1 MKTIWCDVFVFV
13 ACVVIFTQPAA
24 RSAGVNDSN
33 LTQPASLADANDSN
47 LTQPARSADAN
58 DSNLAQ
64 PANSVDAN
72 DSNST
77 QPASLADANDS
88 NLAQPASS
96 TDANDSNLTQPVG
109 SADANDSN
117 LTQPA
122 PSAAPPIRP
131 RLDAESRREGEVS
144 PSANV
149 NDSNQVIS
157 AIRVEGNVS
166 VKEQDV
172 LAKIRTRQDDV
183 FNSTIAAEDVKR
195 IAEIKGVEYCYYNTK
210 AVDGKTELT
219 FVVVER
225 NLIRSISFTG
235 NKAFKDKK
243 LIEKLGFKVGDYLDP
258 VLAHTYATTILE
270 FYRQSGFPY
279 TEVSLDTEKLSTGK
293 LIYNIKEGP
302 RVKIDDVKFSGNKHL
317 GSRELKQAIKARTRT
332 WLVLQKYYNEDELAE
347 DVSKLQ
353 RAYQKKGFLNAKIE
367 AQRQF
372 NADKS
377 KVRITFAIEEGV
389 AYSVENTI
397 FTGNQEYD
405 NKKLYGQM
413 TLLNGQIYNEQMAEN
428 DTKQITKQYRENG
441 FIDAKVERGIK
452 FVSDKTVAIEY
463 TIKEGERF
471 RIGQI
476 TITGNEQTKDKVIR
490 RVLDEYDFQ
499 PGKWYNGDIARGDG
513 KGELE
518 KNLQQTVL
526 TERDGATITPS
537 GSTPGQKDAQV
548 SIIEGKTGMVMLG
561 AGVSSDS
568 GIMGQLT
575 YEQRNFDIGDRPKS
589 LGDFA
594 SGKAFKGGGQTLRIS
609 LQPGTE
615 LSTYSI
621 SFTEP
626 YLNDKPISLDVVG
639 SSWQRWRE
647 SYNEDRLKGFVG
659 LDKREKDKWHENI
672 GIRAEKVNIS
682 NVDNHAPKEIKEVK
696 GDNSLYGARVGAGRD
711 LTDNKFNP
719 SKGQNFDFSYEQVTG
734 DYTFGI
740 LNGTY
745 RKYFTLY
752 EDLAER
758 KTVLATKLLGA
769 TTLGDAPPFEKF
781 YAGGTGTYGIRG
793 FQYRGV
799 STRGLQT
806 NIQPWRLPERRDPI
820 GSNWIILA
828 NAEATVPLIGD
839 NIALLLFVDS
849 GKIDTG
855 GFRVGAGTGL
865 QIMLP
870 QWFGPVPMRFELAS
884 PLMKSDGDKT
894 QVFSFSVGT
903 LF

>member
-1 MKTIWCDVFVFV
+1 M
-13 ACVVIFTQPAA
+13 
-24 RSAGVNDSN
+24 
-33 LTQPASLADANDSN
+33 
-47 LTQPARSADAN
+47 
-58 DSNLAQ
+58 
-64 PANSVDAN
+64 
-72 DSNST
+72 
-77 QPASLADANDS
+77 NDS
-88 NLAQPASS
+88 NLAQPAS
-96 TDANDSNLTQPVG
+96 

-117 LTQPA
+117 LTQPVSSADVNDSNLTQLASLTDANDSNLAQPA
-122 PSAAPPIRP
+122 PSA
-131 RLDAESRREGEVS
+131 E
-144 PSANV
+144 V

-172 LAKIRTRQDDV
+172 LAKIRTRQDEV
-183 FNSTIAAEDVKR
+183 FNSAIAAEDVKR

-210 AVDGKTELT
+210 AVNGKTELT
-219 FVVVER
+219 FVVVEK
-225 NLIRSISFTG
+225 NLIRSIGFTG
-235 NKAFKDKK
+235 NETFKDKK
-243 LIEKLGFKVGDYLDP
+243 LKEKLGFKVGDYLDP

-279 TEVSLDTEKLSTGK
+279 TEVSLDTEKLSTGR
-293 LIYNIKEGP
+293 LVYDIKEGP
-302 RVKIDDVKFSGNKHL
+302 RVKIDEVKFSGNKHL

-332 WLVLQKYYNEDELAE
+332 WVVFQKYYNEDELAE

-353 RAYQKKGFLNAKIE
+353 RAYQRKGFLNAKIE

-377 KVRITFAIEEGV
+377 KIRITFVIEEGI
-389 AYSVENTI
+389 AYTVENTI

-413 TLLNGQIYNEQMAEN
+413 TLLNGQTYNEQMAET
-428 DTKQITKQYRENG
+428 DTKQIIKQYRENG

-452 FVSDKTVAIEY
+452 FVSDKTVVIEY
-463 TIKEGERF
+463 TVKEGGRF

-476 TITGNEQTKDKVIR
+476 IITGNEQTKDKVIR

-518 KNLQQTVL
+518 KNLQQSVL

-561 AGVSSDS
+561 AGISSDS

-575 YEQRNFDIGDRPKS
+575 YEQRNFDIGDTPNS
-589 LGDFA
+589 LDDFA

-609 LQPGTE
+609 LQPGTQ
-615 LSTYSI
+615 LSTYSV

-626 YLNDKPISLDVVG
+626 YLNDKPVSLDVVG
-639 SSWQRWRE
+639 SSWERWRE
-647 SYNEDRLKGFVG
+647 CYNEDRLKGFVG
-659 LDKREKDKWHENI
+659 LDKREQDKWHENI
-672 GIRAEKVNIS
+672 GVRVEEVKITNI
-682 NVDNHAPKEIKEVK
+682 DYYAPEEIKKVAGENFLTGV
-696 GDNSLYGARVGAGRD
+696 RVGAGRD
-711 LTDNKFNP
+711 LTDNKLNP
-719 SKGQNFDFSYEQVTG
+719 SKGQNFDVSYEQVTG
-734 DYTFGI
+734 GYDFGI
-740 LNGTY
+740 LSGTY

-758 KTVLATKLLGA
+758 KTILATKLLGA
-769 TTLGDAPPFEKF
+769 TILGDAPPFEKF
-781 YAGGTGTYGIRG
+781 YAGGTGAYGIRG

-799 STRGLQT
+799 STRGLET
-806 NIQPWRLPERRDPI
+806 NIQPWRFPERREPI
-820 GSNWIILA
+820 GSDWIILA
-828 NAEATVPLIGD
+828 NAEAAVPLVGD
-839 NIALLLFVDS
+839 SISLLFFIDS

-855 GFRVGAGTGL
+855 GYRVGAGTGL
-865 QIMLP
+865 QIMIP
-870 QWFGPVPMRFELAS
+870 QWFGPVPMRFELAD
-884 PLMKSDGDKT
+884 PLIKSDGDKT
-894 QVFSFSVGT
+894 QIFSFSVGT

>member
-1 MKTIWCDVFVFV
+1 VKTIWCTIFVFA
-13 ACVVIFTQPAA
+13 ACVAISTQP
-24 RSAGVNDSN
+24 G
-33 LTQPASLADANDSN
+33 
-47 LTQPARSADAN
+47 RSADVN

-64 PANSVDAN
+64 PVSPVRDGQAITADANDTNSTQLASPTEAN
-72 DSNST
+72 DSNVTPPMNPAEANDTNLT
-77 QPASLADANDS
+77 QPASPADAND
-88 NLAQPASS
+88 A
-96 TDANDSNLTQPVG
+96 
-109 SADANDSN
+109 N

-122 PSAAPPIRP
+122 PSAAPPK
-131 RLDAESRREGEVS
+131 GEVAPLAAVS
-144 PSANV
+144 
-149 NDSNQVIS
+149 DSNQVIS

-172 LAKIRTRQDDV
+172 LTKIRSRQDDV
-183 FNSTIAAEDVKR
+183 FNATIATEDVKR
-195 IAEIKGVEYCYYNTK
+195 IAELKGVEYCYYNTK
-210 AVDGKTELT
+210 AVNGKIELT

-235 NKAFKDKK
+235 NKAFRDKK

-279 TEVSLDTEKLSTGK
+279 TEVSLDTEKLSSGK
-293 LIYNIKEGP
+293 LVYNIKEGP
-302 RVKIDDVKFSGNKHL
+302 RVKIGDVKFSGNKHL
-317 GSRELKQAIKARTRT
+317 GSRQLKQAIKTRTRT
-332 WLVLQKYYNEDELAE
+332 WLVMQKYYNEEELVE
-347 DVSKLQ
+347 DISKLQ

-367 AQRQF
+367 AQRKF

-377 KVRITFAIEEGV
+377 KVNITFVIEEGI

-405 NKKLYGQM
+405 SKKLYGQL
-413 TLLNGQIYNEQMAEN
+413 TLLNGQTYNEQMVEN
-428 DTKQITKQYRENG
+428 DTKQIIKQYRETG
-441 FIDAKVERGIK
+441 FIEVKVERSLK

-471 RIGQI
+471 RIGLV
-476 TITGNEQTKDKVIR
+476 TITGNEQTKDKVVR

-499 PGKWYNGDIARGDG
+499 PGRWYNGDIARGDG

-518 KNLQQTVL
+518 KNIQQTVI
-526 TERDGATITPS
+526 TERDGATITPA

-594 SGKAFKGGGQTLRIS
+594 SGKAFKGGGQTMRIS
-609 LQPGTE
+609 LQPGTQ
-615 LSTYSI
+615 LSTYSV

-639 SSWQRWRE
+639 SKWQRWRE

-659 LDKREKDKWHENI
+659 LDKREKSKWHENI
-672 GIRAEKVNIS
+672 GIRAESVTIG
-682 NVDNHAPKEIKEVK
+682 NVDDHAPKEIKNVA
-696 GDNSLYGARVGAGRD
+696 GDNRIYGARVGAGRD

-745 RKYFTLY
+745 RKYYTLY

-758 KTVLATKLLGA
+758 KTILAAKLLGA
-769 TTLGDAPPFEKF
+769 TTVGDAPPFEKF
-781 YAGGTGTYGIRG
+781 YGGGTGTYGIRG

-799 STRGLQT
+799 STRGLET
-806 NIQPWRLPERRDPI
+806 NIAPWRRPKLKDPI
-820 GSNWIILA
+820 GSNWILLA
-828 NAEATVPLIGD
+828 NAEATVPLVGD
-839 NIALLLFVDS
+839 SIALLFFVDS

-855 GFRVGAGTGL
+855 GIRVGAGTGL
-865 QIMLP
+865 QIMIP

-884 PLMKSDGDKT
+884 PLMKSEGDKT

>member
-1 MKTIWCDVFVFV
+1 MLV
-13 ACVVIFTQPAA
+13 ACVAIF
-24 RSAGVNDSN
+24 
-33 LTQPASLADANDSN
+33 
-47 LTQPARSADAN
+47 TQPARSADAN

-64 PANSVDAN
+64 PTGLAEVNESNLTQPASSIDAN
-72 DSNST
+72 DANST
-77 QPASLADANDS
+77 QPAN
-88 NLAQPASS
+88 PV
-96 TDANDSNLTQPVG
+96 DANDSNLTKPV
-109 SADANDSN
+109 SAADANDSN
-117 LTQPA
+117 LTHPA
-122 PSAAPPIRP
+122 RSA
-131 RLDAESRREGEVS
+131 DA
-144 PSANV
+144 

-157 AIRVEGNVS
+157 TIRVEGNVS

-172 LAKIRTRQDDV
+172 LAKVRTRQDEV
-183 FNSTIAAEDVKR
+183 FNPAIATEDVKR
-195 IAEIKGVEYCYYNTK
+195 IAEAKGVEYCYYNTK
-210 AVDGKTELT
+210 AVGGKIELI
-219 FVVVER
+219 FVIVER

-235 NKAFKDKK
+235 NKTFKDKK

-279 TEVSLDTEKLSTGK
+279 TEVSLDTEKLSSGK
-293 LIYNIKEGP
+293 LVYDIKEGP

-317 GSRELKQAIKARTRT
+317 GSRQLKQTIKVRTRT
-332 WLVLQKYYNEDELAE
+332 WVLFQKYYNEDELTE

-353 RAYQKKGFLNAKIE
+353 RVYQRKGFLNAKIE

-389 AYSVENTI
+389 AYKVENTS
-397 FTGNQEYD
+397 FVGNQEYD
-405 NKKLYGQM
+405 SKKLYGQM
-413 TLLNGQIYNEQMAEN
+413 TLLNGQTYNEQMADA
-428 DTKQITKQYRENG
+428 DTKQVLKQYRETG

-463 TIKEGERF
+463 TVKEGGRF
-471 RIGQI
+471 RIGQV
-476 TITGNEQTKDKVIR
+476 TITGNEQTKDKVVR

-518 KNLQQTVL
+518 KNLQQIVL
-526 TERDGATITPS
+526 TERDGATITSS

-568 GIMGQLT
+568 GVMGQLT

-589 LGDFA
+589 LDDFV
-594 SGKAFKGGGQTLRIS
+594 SGRAFKGGGQTLRIS
-609 LQPGTE
+609 LQPGTQ
-615 LSTYSI
+615 LSTYSV

-626 YLNDKPISLDVVG
+626 YLRDKPISLEVVG
-639 SSWQRWRE
+639 SKWQRLRE
-647 SYNEDRLKGFVG
+647 CYDEDRLKGFVG
-659 LDKREKDKWHENI
+659 LDKRERDKWHENVGVRVEQINI
-672 GIRAEKVNIS
+672 GSIS
-682 NVDNHAPKEIKEVK
+682 DDAPKEIKKVDGENLLA
-696 GDNSLYGARVGAGRD
+696 GLRVGAGRD

-719 SKGQNFDFSYEQVTG
+719 SKGQNFDVSYEQVSC
-734 DYTFGI
+734 DNVFGI
-740 LNGTY
+740 VSGTY

-758 KTVLATKLLGA
+758 KTILSTKLLGA

-781 YAGGTGTYGIRG
+781 YAGGTGPYGIRG

-806 NIQPWRLPERRDPI
+806 NVEPWHVPERNDPI
-820 GSNWIILA
+820 GSDWIILA
-828 NAEATVPLIGD
+828 NAEVAVPLISD
-839 NIALLLFVDS
+839 SIALLFFVDS

-855 GFRVGAGTGL
+855 GYRVGAGTGL
-865 QIMLP
+865 QIMIP
-870 QWFGPVPMRFELAS
+870 QWFGPVPMRFELAD
-884 PLMKSDGDKT
+884 PLIKSDGDKT
-894 QVFSFSVGT
+894 QTFSFSVGT

>member
-1 MKTIWCDVFVFV
+1 VFV
-13 ACVVIFTQPAA
+13 ACVAIFTQPAS
-24 RSAGVNDSN
+24 SADVNDSNLTQPVSLADANDSNLTQAASLADANNSN

-47 LTQPARSADAN
+47 LTQSAH
-58 DSNLAQ
+58 
-64 PANSVDAN
+64 
-72 DSNST
+72 
-77 QPASLADANDS
+77 LADM
-88 NLAQPASS
+88 
-96 TDANDSNLTQPVG
+96 
-109 SADANDSN
+109 
-117 LTQPA
+117 
-122 PSAAPPIRP
+122 
-131 RLDAESRREGEVS
+131 
-144 PSANV
+144 
-149 NDSNQVIS
+149 NDSNQIIS

-183 FNSTIAAEDVKR
+183 FNSAIAAEDVKR

-210 AVDGKTELT
+210 AVNGKTELT
-219 FVVVER
+219 FVVVEK
-225 NLIRSISFTG
+225 NLIRSIGFTG
-235 NKAFKDKK
+235 NKTFKDKK
-243 LIEKLGFKVGDYLDP
+243 LTEKLGFKVGDYLDP
-258 VLAHTYATTILE
+258 VMAHTYATTILE

-279 TEVSLDTEKLSTGK
+279 TEVSLDTEKLSSGK
-293 LIYNIKEGP
+293 LVYDIKEGP

-317 GSRELKQAIKARTRT
+317 GSRELKQAIKTRTRT
-332 WLVLQKYYNEDELAE
+332 WAVLQKYYNEEELAE

-377 KVRITFAIEEGV
+377 KIRITFAIEEGV

-405 NKKLYGQM
+405 SKKLYGQM
-413 TLLNGQIYNEQMAEN
+413 TLLNGQTYNELMAET
-428 DTKQITKQYRENG
+428 DTKQIIKQYRENG

-452 FVSDKTVAIEY
+452 FVSDKTVVIEY
-463 TIKEGERF
+463 TVKEGERF

-476 TITGNEQTKDKVIR
+476 IITGNEQTKDKVVR

-499 PGKWYNGDIARGDG
+499 PGKWYNGDITRGDG

-518 KNLQQTVL
+518 KNIQQIVL

-561 AGVSSDS
+561 AGISSDS
-568 GIMGQLT
+568 GVMGQLT
-575 YEQRNFDIGDRPKS
+575 YEQRNFDIGDTPNS
-589 LGDFA
+589 LDDFA
-594 SGKAFKGGGQTLRIS
+594 SGKAFKGGGQTMRIS
-609 LQPGTE
+609 LQPGTQ
-615 LSTYSI
+615 LSTYSV

-626 YLNDKPISLDVVG
+626 YLNDKPVSLDVVG
-639 SSWQRWRE
+639 SSWERWRE
-647 SYNEDRLKGFVG
+647 CYNEDRLKGFVG
-659 LDKREKDKWHENI
+659 LDKREQDKWHENI
-672 GIRAEKVNIS
+672 GVRVEEVKITNI
-682 NVDNHAPKEIKEVK
+682 DYYAPAEIKKVAGENFLTGV
-696 GDNSLYGARVGAGRD
+696 RVGAGRD

-719 SKGQNFDFSYEQVTG
+719 SKGQNFDVSYEQVTG
-734 DYTFGI
+734 DYDFGI
-740 LNGTY
+740 LSGTY

-758 KTVLATKLLGA
+758 KTILATKLLGA

-781 YAGGTGTYGIRG
+781 YAGGTGAYGIRG

-799 STRGLQT
+799 STRGLET
-806 NIQPWRLPERRDPI
+806 NIEPWRFPERRDPI
-820 GSNWIILA
+820 GSDWIILA
-828 NAEATVPLIGD
+828 NAEAAVPLIGD
-839 NIALLLFVDS
+839 SISLLFFVDS

-855 GFRVGAGTGL
+855 GYRVGAGTGL
-865 QIMLP
+865 QIMIP
-870 QWFGPVPMRFELAS
+870 QWFGPVPMRFELAD
-884 PLMKSDGDKT
+884 PLIKSDGDKT
-894 QVFSFSVGT
+894 QIFSFSVGT

>member
-1 MKTIWCDVFVFV
+1 MKIFWCNIFVFTVCV
-13 ACVVIFTQPAA
+13 AIFTQPAS
-24 RSAGVNDSN
+24 SADVNDSN

-47 LTQPARSADAN
+47 LTQPA
-58 DSNLAQ
+58 
-64 PANSVDAN
+64 
-72 DSNST
+72 
-77 QPASLADANDS
+77 SLADVNDS
-88 NLAQPASS
+88 NLAQPAS
-96 TDANDSNLTQPVG
+96 

-117 LTQPA
+117 LTQPVSSADVNDSNLTQLASLTDANDSNLAQPA
-122 PSAAPPIRP
+122 PSA
-131 RLDAESRREGEVS
+131 E
-144 PSANV
+144 V

-172 LAKIRTRQDDV
+172 LAKIRTRQDEV
-183 FNSTIAAEDVKR
+183 FNSAIAAEDVKR

-210 AVDGKTELT
+210 AVNGKTELT
-219 FVVVER
+219 FVVVEK
-225 NLIRSISFTG
+225 NLIRSIGFTG
-235 NKAFKDKK
+235 NETFKDKK
-243 LIEKLGFKVGDYLDP
+243 LKEKLGFKVGDYLDP

-279 TEVSLDTEKLSTGK
+279 TEVSLDTEKLSTGR
-293 LIYNIKEGP
+293 LVYDIKEGP
-302 RVKIDDVKFSGNKHL
+302 RVKIDEVKFSGNKHL

-332 WLVLQKYYNEDELAE
+332 WVVFQKYYNEDELAE

-353 RAYQKKGFLNAKIE
+353 RAYQRKGFLNAKIE

-377 KVRITFAIEEGV
+377 KIRITFVIEEGI
-389 AYSVENTI
+389 AYTVENTI

-413 TLLNGQIYNEQMAEN
+413 TLLNGQTYNEQMAET
-428 DTKQITKQYRENG
+428 DTKQIIKQYRENG

-452 FVSDKTVAIEY
+452 FVSDKTVVIEY
-463 TIKEGERF
+463 TVKEGGRF

-476 TITGNEQTKDKVIR
+476 IITGNEQTKDKVIR

-518 KNLQQTVL
+518 KNLQQSVL

-561 AGVSSDS
+561 AGISSDS

-575 YEQRNFDIGDRPKS
+575 YEQRNFDIGDTPNS
-589 LGDFA
+589 LDDFA

-609 LQPGTE
+609 LQPGTQ
-615 LSTYSI
+615 LSTYSV

-626 YLNDKPISLDVVG
+626 YLNDKPVSLDVVG
-639 SSWQRWRE
+639 SSWERWRE
-647 SYNEDRLKGFVG
+647 CYNEDRLKGFVG
-659 LDKREKDKWHENI
+659 LDKREQDKWHENI
-672 GIRAEKVNIS
+672 GVRVEEVKITNI
-682 NVDNHAPKEIKEVK
+682 DYYAPEEIKKVAGENFLTGV
-696 GDNSLYGARVGAGRD
+696 RVGAGRD
-711 LTDNKFNP
+711 LTDNKLNP
-719 SKGQNFDFSYEQVTG
+719 SKGQNFDVSYEQVTG
-734 DYTFGI
+734 GYDFGI
-740 LNGTY
+740 LSGTY

-758 KTVLATKLLGA
+758 KTILATKLLGA
-769 TTLGDAPPFEKF
+769 TILGDAPPFEKF
-781 YAGGTGTYGIRG
+781 YAGGTGAYGIRG

-799 STRGLQT
+799 STRGLET
-806 NIQPWRLPERRDPI
+806 NIQPWRFPERREPI
-820 GSNWIILA
+820 GSDWIILA
-828 NAEATVPLIGD
+828 NAEAAVPLVGD
-839 NIALLLFVDS
+839 SISLLFFIDS

-855 GFRVGAGTGL
+855 GYRVGAGTGL
-865 QIMLP
+865 QIMIP
-870 QWFGPVPMRFELAS
+870 QWFGPVPMRFELAD
-884 PLMKSDGDKT
+884 PLIKSDGDKT
-894 QVFSFSVGT
+894 QIFSFSVGT

>member
-1 MKTIWCDVFVFV
+1 MKTIWCNVFVVV
-13 ACVVIFTQPAA
+13 ACVAILAQPAC
-24 RSAGVNDSN
+24 SADVNDSN
-33 LTQPASLADANDSN
+33 LTQPVSPVRDGQAIMADANDSN

-58 DSNLAQ
+58 DSNL
-64 PANSVDAN
+64 
-72 DSNST
+72 T
-77 QPASLADANDS
+77 QPAR
-88 NLAQPASS
+88 
-96 TDANDSNLTQPVG
+96 
-109 SADANDSN
+109 SAD
-117 LTQPA
+117 
-122 PSAAPPIRP
+122 
-131 RLDAESRREGEVS
+131 
-144 PSANV
+144 V

-166 VKEQDV
+166 VKKQDV
-172 LAKIRTRQDDV
+172 LAKIRTRQDEV
-183 FNSTIAAEDVKR
+183 FNATIAAEDVKR
-195 IAEIKGVEYCYYNTK
+195 IAEVKGVEYCYYNTK
-210 AVDGKTELT
+210 LVDGKIELT

-225 NLIRSISFTG
+225 NLIRSIGFTG
-235 NKAFKDKK
+235 NKTFKDKK
-243 LIEKLGFKVGDYLDP
+243 LTEKLGFKVGDYLDP

-270 FYRQSGFPY
+270 FYHQSGFPY
-279 TEVSLDTEKLSTGK
+279 VEVSLDTEKLSSGK
-293 LIYNIKEGP
+293 LVYNIKEGP
-302 RVKIDDVKFSGNKHL
+302 RVKIDDVKFSGNKRL
-317 GSRELKQAIKARTRT
+317 GSRELKQAIKTRTRT
-332 WLVLQKYYNEDELAE
+332 WVVFQKYYNEEELAE

-353 RAYQKKGFLNAKIE
+353 RVYQKKGFLNAKIE

-389 AYSVENTI
+389 AYAVENTI

-405 NKKLYGQM
+405 SKKLYGQM
-413 TLLNGQIYNEQMAEN
+413 TLLNGQTYNEQMAET
-428 DTKQITKQYRENG
+428 DTKQIIKQYRGTG

-463 TIKEGERF
+463 TVKEGERF

-476 TITGNEQTKDKVIR
+476 TITGNEQTKDKVVR

-518 KNLQQTVL
+518 KNLQQIVL
-526 TERDGATITPS
+526 TEHDGATITPS
-537 GSTPGQKDAQV
+537 GSTPGKKDAQV
-548 SIIEGKTGMVMLG
+548 SIIEGKTGMIMLG

-589 LGDFA
+589 LDDFA

-609 LQPGTE
+609 LQPGTQ
-615 LSTYSI
+615 LSTYSV

-626 YLNDKPISLDVVG
+626 YLNDKPVSLDVVG
-639 SSWQRWRE
+639 SKWQRLRE
-647 SYNEDRLKGFVG
+647 CYDEDRLKGFVG

-672 GIRAEKVNIS
+672 GVRVEQINITAVS
-682 NVDNHAPKEIKEVK
+682 DDAPEEIKKVAGENLLA
-696 GDNSLYGARVGAGRD
+696 GIRVGAGRD

-719 SKGQNFDFSYEQVTG
+719 SKGQNFDLSYEEVSC
-734 DYTFGI
+734 DNMFGI
-740 LNGTY
+740 LSGTY

-758 KTVLATKLLGA
+758 KTVLSTKLLGA
-769 TTLGDAPPFEKF
+769 TILGDAPPFEKF
-781 YAGGTGTYGIRG
+781 YAGGTGPYGIRG

-806 NIQPWRLPERRDPI
+806 NNLWSAAERNDPI
-820 GSNWIILA
+820 GSDWIILA
-828 NAEATVPLIGD
+828 NAEVAVPLISD
-839 NIALLLFVDS
+839 NIALLFFVDS

-855 GFRVGAGTGL
+855 GYRVGAGTGI
-865 QIMLP
+865 QIMIP
-870 QWFGPVPMRFELAS
+870 QWFGPVPMRFELAD

>member
-1 MKTIWCDVFVFV
+1 MKIFWCNIFVFTVCV
-13 ACVVIFTQPAA
+13 AIFTQPAS
-24 RSAGVNDSN
+24 SADVNDSN

-47 LTQPARSADAN
+47 LTQPA
-58 DSNLAQ
+58 
-64 PANSVDAN
+64 
-72 DSNST
+72 
-77 QPASLADANDS
+77 SLADVNDS
-88 NLAQPASS
+88 NLAQPAS
-96 TDANDSNLTQPVG
+96 

-117 LTQPA
+117 LTQPVSSADVNDSNLTQLASLTDANDSNLAQPA
-122 PSAAPPIRP
+122 PSA
-131 RLDAESRREGEVS
+131 E
-144 PSANV
+144 V

-172 LAKIRTRQDDV
+172 LAKIRTRQDEV
-183 FNSTIAAEDVKR
+183 FNSAIAAEDVKR

-210 AVDGKTELT
+210 AVNGKTELT
-219 FVVVER
+219 FVVVEK
-225 NLIRSISFTG
+225 NLIRSIGFTG
-235 NKAFKDKK
+235 NETFKDKK
-243 LIEKLGFKVGDYLDP
+243 LKEKLGFKVGDYLDP

-279 TEVSLDTEKLSTGK
+279 TEVSLDTEKLSTGR
-293 LIYNIKEGP
+293 LVYDIKEGP
-302 RVKIDDVKFSGNKHL
+302 RVKIDEVKFSGNKHL

-332 WLVLQKYYNEDELAE
+332 WVVFQKYYNEDELAE

-353 RAYQKKGFLNAKIE
+353 RAYQRKGFLNAKIE

-377 KVRITFAIEEGV
+377 KIRITFVIEEGI
-389 AYSVENTI
+389 AYTVENTI

-413 TLLNGQIYNEQMAEN
+413 TLLNGQTYNEQMAET
-428 DTKQITKQYRENG
+428 DTKQIIKQYRENG

-452 FVSDKTVAIEY
+452 FVSDKTVVIEY
-463 TIKEGERF
+463 TVKEGGRF

-476 TITGNEQTKDKVIR
+476 IITGNEQTKDKVIR

-518 KNLQQTVL
+518 KNLQQIVL

-561 AGVSSDS
+561 AGISSDS

-575 YEQRNFDIGDRPKS
+575 YEQRNFDIGDTPNS
-589 LGDFA
+589 LDDFA

-609 LQPGTE
+609 LQPGTQ
-615 LSTYSI
+615 LSTYSV

-626 YLNDKPISLDVVG
+626 YLNDKPVSLDVVG
-639 SSWQRWRE
+639 SSWERWRE
-647 SYNEDRLKGFVG
+647 CYNEDRLKGFVG
-659 LDKREKDKWHENI
+659 LDKREQDKWHENI
-672 GIRAEKVNIS
+672 GVRVEEVKITNI
-682 NVDNHAPKEIKEVK
+682 DYYAPEEIKKVAGENFLTGV
-696 GDNSLYGARVGAGRD
+696 RVGAGRD
-711 LTDNKFNP
+711 LTDNKLNP
-719 SKGQNFDFSYEQVTG
+719 SKGQNFDVSYEQVTG
-734 DYTFGI
+734 DYDFGI
-740 LNGTY
+740 LSGTY
-745 RKYFTLY
+745 RRYFTLY

-758 KTVLATKLLGA
+758 KTILATKLLGA
-769 TTLGDAPPFEKF
+769 TILGDAPPFEKF
-781 YAGGTGTYGIRG
+781 YAGGTGAYGIRG

-799 STRGLQT
+799 STRGLET
-806 NIQPWRLPERRDPI
+806 NIQPWRFPERREPI
-820 GSNWIILA
+820 GSDWIILA
-828 NAEATVPLIGD
+828 NAEAAVPLVGD
-839 NIALLLFVDS
+839 SIALLFFIDS

-855 GFRVGAGTGL
+855 GYRVGAGTGL
-865 QIMLP
+865 QIMIP
-870 QWFGPVPMRFELAS
+870 QWFGPVPMRFELAD
-884 PLMKSDGDKT
+884 PLIKSDGDKT
-894 QVFSFSVGT
+894 QIFSFSVGT

>member
-1 MKTIWCDVFVFV
+1 VAISIQPVRSADPPKGEVSPSADVNDSNLTQPVSSADANDSNLAQSASSADV
-13 ACVVIFTQPAA
+13 NDSNLTQPAS
-24 RSAGVNDSN
+24 SADANDSNLAQSASPVDANDSN

-47 LTQPARSADAN
+47 LTQPVS
-58 DSNLAQ
+58 
-64 PANSVDAN
+64 
-72 DSNST
+72 
-77 QPASLADANDS
+77 
-88 NLAQPASS
+88 
-96 TDANDSNLTQPVG
+96 
-109 SADANDSN
+109 
-117 LTQPA
+117 
-122 PSAAPPIRP
+122 SAAPPK
-131 RLDAESRREGEVS
+131 GEVS
-144 PSANV
+144 PSAAV

-172 LAKIRTRQDDV
+172 LAKIRTRQGDV

-195 IAEIKGVEYCYYNTK
+195 IAEVKGVEYCYYNTK
-210 AVDGKTELT
+210 AVDGKIELT

-235 NKAFKDKK
+235 NNAFKDKK

-279 TEVSLDTEKLSTGK
+279 TEVSLDTEKLSSGK
-293 LIYNIKEGP
+293 LVYNIKEGP

-317 GSRELKQAIKARTRT
+317 GSRQLKQAIKTRT
-332 WLVLQKYYNEDELAE
+332 KTWMVLQKYYNEEELAE

-367 AQRQF
+367 AQHQF

-397 FTGNQEYD
+397 FIGNQEYD

-413 TLLNGQIYNEQMAEN
+413 TLLNGQTYNEQMAEN
-428 DTKQITKQYRENG
+428 DTKQIAKQYRENG

-476 TITGNEQTKDKVIR
+476 IITGNEQTKDKVVR

-518 KNLQQTVL
+518 KNLQQSVL

-589 LGDFA
+589 LEDFA
-594 SGKAFKGGGQTLRIS
+594 TGKAFKGGGQTLRIS
-609 LQPGTE
+609 LQPGTQ

-626 YLNDKPISLDVVG
+626 YLNDKPVSLDVVG

-682 NVDNHAPKEIKEVK
+682 NIDFHAPKEIKEVA

-719 SKGQNFDFSYEQVTG
+719 SKGQNFDFAYEQVTG
-734 DYTFGI
+734 DSTFGI
-740 LNGTY
+740 LSGTY

-758 KTVLATKLLGA
+758 KTILATKILGA
-769 TTLGDAPPFEKF
+769 STLGDAPPFEKF

-806 NIQPWRLPERRDPI
+806 NIQPWRNPERKDPI

-828 NAEATVPLIGD
+828 NAEAAVPLIGD
-839 NIALLLFVDS
+839 SVALLFFVDS

-855 GFRVGAGTGL
+855 GIRVGAGTGL
-865 QIMLP
+865 QIMIP
-870 QWFGPVPMRFELAS
+870 QWFGPVPMRFELAD

-894 QVFSFSVGT
+894 QTFSFSVGT